1 LIDRGD
7 RFVVDY
13 AKLAEK
19 AKALQDA
26 ANGAHGRVKVKEQD
40 PIVFFDSV
48 KSHLVAEMQ
57 KANIELGKRGVATL
71 DRSFSPSFSGRFC
84 FTFGMSLLCSVELET
99 KMGQPRIRAIISG
112 PPNGGEIGRREY
124 LFNLDRRAPA
134 PQSFRTDE
142 HAGVVVVTGLNPE
155 DTAIDIIS
163 CILTGELP

>member
-1 LIDRGD
+1 M
-7 RFVVDY
+7 VDY

-26 ANGAHGRVKVKEQD
+26 GSSDNGRAETKKQN

-48 KSHLVAEMQ
+48 KSHLVAEMV
-57 KANIELGKRGVATL
+57 KANTELGKRGVATL

-84 FTFGMSLLCSVELET
+84 FTFGTSLFCSVELIDPT
-99 KMGQPRIRAIISG
+99 VGQPRIKAVING

-124 LFNLDRRAPA
+124 LFNLNRHAPE
-134 PQSFRTDE
+134 PQTFRTDE
-142 HAGVVVVTGLNPE
+142 SAGVLVTGLSPE

-163 CILTGELP
+163 CILTGEFS